1 MKSKGFKVIVG
12 VLVVLIVA
20 VGGLLVVKTMGLA
33 GGDAGQTKAGREIRP
48 KPLPTTPASR
58 CLPTARP
65 PSTLRPNRRPA

>member
-20 VGGLLVVKTMGLA
+20 VGGLLVVKTMGL
-33 GGDAGQTKAGREIRP
+33 GRRRRAGRFRP

>member
-33 GGDAGQTKAGREIRP
+33 GGDAGQTKAGREIP
-48 KPLPTTPASR
+48 PEAVADDPSLPLPPDVEAPLDAPAE
-58 CLPTARP
+58 
-65 PSTLRPNRRPA
+65 